1 MRNKAITVVAIL
13 AAVVGWWG
21 IYELTGRISP
31 DQPEALTFFF
41 SLLFLAVTATL
52 IPAFA
57 YLNHRFAP
65 EAGARDRLRFLRHS
79 AWGGICVVTWAWLQI
94 HRAFNPGFAF
104 LTILIFIAIEFL
116 ITRLRPASGA

>member
-1 MRNKAITVVAIL
+1 MRNKVITIVAVL

-21 IYELTGRISP
+21 LWELTSRLAP

-41 SLLFLAVTATL
+41 SILFLAVTATL

-65 EAGARDRLRFLRHS
+65 GAAEQDRLRFLRHS
-79 AWGGICVVTWAWLQI
+79 AWGGICVVTWAWLQM
-94 HRAFNPGFAF
+94 HRAFNLGFAF
-104 LTILIFIAIEFL
+104 IIALIFISIEFFVVR
-116 ITRLRPASGA
+116 TRGEV